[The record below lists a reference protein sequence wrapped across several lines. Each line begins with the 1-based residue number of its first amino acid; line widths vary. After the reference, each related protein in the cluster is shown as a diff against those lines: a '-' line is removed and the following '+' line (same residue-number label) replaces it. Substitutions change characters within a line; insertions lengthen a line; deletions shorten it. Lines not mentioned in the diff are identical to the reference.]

1 MVPTE
6 SRNRRGLR
14 SGEVLVTLVV
24 WATWV
29 NSQATALAQE
39 EDSSDS
45 TAAVLPAPEGSQT
58 TSAAPTERVG
68 EPAAAPTAPPQPAP
82 TASARSMMDGVRAAA
97 RQLVPFDPS
106 QDPRL
111 RSLDTSFPAEQP
123 EAPEPPL
130 EVIAPTQ
137 PRSPSRR
144 TLLRTVDGVT
154 VLTNV
159 TEPAELNPLPNEERT
174 SRTEARAVAP
184 AAPLQLGQ
192 REVNAQVHA
201 LEPETKRRREDGFAS
216 WLWALGGFALLL
228 LVPIGVL
235 LSRPVRKG

>member
-14 SGEVLVTLVV
+14 SGRTLVTLVV
-24 WATWV
+24 WALCV
-29 NSQATALAQE
+29 NSQTAALAQE
-39 EDSSDS
+39 EDPSGTS
-45 TAAVLPAPEGSQT
+45 AVLPAPEGSQT
-58 TSAAPTERVG
+58 TSAAPTEPVG
-68 EPAAAPTAPPQPAP
+68 EGSAAPTTAPPPAP
-82 TASARSMMDGVRAAA
+82 TASARSIMDGVRAAA
-97 RQLVPFDPS
+97 RQLVPLDPS

-123 EAPEPPL
+123 EVPEPPL
-130 EVIAPTQ
+130 EVIAPTE
-137 PRSPSRR
+137 PRSPARR

-159 TEPAELNPLPNEERT
+159 TEPVELQPMTKEERA
-174 SRTEARAVAP
+174 SQAEALAAP
-184 AAPLQLGQ
+184 ATTPLQLGQ
-192 REVNAQVHA
+192 REMNASVHA
-201 LEPETKRRREDGFAS
+201 LEPETKRRQETGFAS

-235 LSRPVRKG
+235 LTRPVRKG